1 MYRVLVVDDEPAAV
15 TNLCYIIEKVCPD
28 YEVVGTA
35 ENGRD
40 ALEKMRLSCPDLI
53 VTDVRMPIM
62 DGIELVETVIRDMP
76 EAVSYTHL
84 DVYKRQSL
92 CIWSGRRMALSCMYR
107 N

>member
-40 ALEKMRLSCPDLI
+40 ALEKMRLN
-53 VTDVRMPIM
+53 
-62 DGIELVETVIRDMP
+62 
-76 EAVSYTHL
+76 
-84 DVYKRQSL
+84 
-92 CIWSGRRMALSCMYR
+92 WWRR
-107 N
+107 